1 MKKLLFSV
9 FALLAS
15 VSLSAQDVTAIFNEG
30 AAAYGAKD
38 FAGAAA
44 KFEQVIE
51 QGIDN
56 PDAASRV
63 ATTSARSSMTRR
75 WPISRSRPSWP
86 SSTAT

>member
-38 FAGAAA
+38 FAG
-44 KFEQVIE
+44 IE
-51 QGIDN
+51 RFIF
-56 PDAASRV
+56 
-63 ATTSARSSMTRR
+63 ARKKR
-75 WPISRSRPSWP
+75 
-86 SSTAT
+86 